1 MTGIVIGV
9 LLIVLCAIMEGL
21 GQVSLKKSVSRRK
34 NWFLWISVGV
44 LILAGEAIFYT
55 LALRYLPVGAAFA
68 ISSLNLVAVLALS
81 HLLLKEEVDR
91 TRWIGVLMIL
101 AGVSLVIVRI

>member
-1 MTGIVIGV
+1 
-9 LLIVLCAIMEGL
+9 
-21 GQVSLKKSVSRRK
+21 
-34 NWFLWISVGV
+34 
-44 LILAGEAIFYT
+44 
-55 LALRYLPVGAAFA
+55 VGAAFA